1 MVGRHRSTARSS
13 APPCEARPPDTTTRS
28 TVGRRL
34 RRWIGVDPEED
45 GVFRPVRLSLAV
57 DLGISVGIVVLV
69 LASFGGFIA
78 WLAVTQ

>member
-1 MVGRHRSTARSS
+1 MGGKRGWHAVAAR
-13 APPCEARPPDTTTRS
+13 ATTDTTTRS
-28 TVGRRL
+28 TVGQRL
-34 RRWIGVDPEED
+34 RRWIGVDHEED

-78 WLAVTQ
+78 WLAITQ

>member
-1 MVGRHRSTARSS
+1 MGGKRGWHAVAARATTDTATT
-13 APPCEARPPDTTTRS
+13 DTATRS
-28 TVGRRL
+28 TVGARF
-34 RRWIGVDPEED
+34 RRWIGLDYEED

-78 WLAVTQ
+78 WLAATQ

>member
-1 MVGRHRSTARSS
+1 MGGKRGWHAVAAR
-13 APPCEARPPDTTTRS
+13 ATTDTE
-28 TVGRRL
+28 V
-34 RRWIGVDPEED
+34 

-78 WLAVTQ
+78 WLAATQ

>member
-1 MVGRHRSTARSS
+1 MGGKRGWHAVAAR
-13 APPCEARPPDTTTRS
+13 ATTDTTTRS

-78 WLAVTQ
+78 WLAITQ

>member
-1 MVGRHRSTARSS
+1 MGGKRGWHAVAARATTDTTKRSTL
-13 APPCEARPPDTTTRS
+13 
-28 TVGRRL
+28 GRRL
-34 RRWIGVDPEED
+34 RRWVGVDYEED

-78 WLAVTQ
+78 WLAATQ